1 MVKKMLIGMVVMLL
15 TFSFSGLSWASIV
28 LGKVV
33 KIDGNVLVVKDDLA
47 GKDRQLHIDQ
57 TTIKQGEVKVG
68 AQVQVDVDDKTD
80 HAKSITVKEM

>member
-15 TFSFSGLSWASIV
+15 TFSFSGLSWASTV